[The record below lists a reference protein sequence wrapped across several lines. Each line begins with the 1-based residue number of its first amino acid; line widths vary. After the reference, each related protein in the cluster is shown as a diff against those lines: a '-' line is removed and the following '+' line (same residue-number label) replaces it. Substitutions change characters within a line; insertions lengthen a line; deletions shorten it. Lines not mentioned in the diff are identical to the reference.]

1 MLPSFFDSVLQ
12 LIVRTSTDLP
22 PDVRA
27 AMKIARSAEPEG
39 TRASQALTIIA
50 QNIDL
55 AADGEGAI
63 CQDTGMPT
71 FEVRVPVG
79 ANQIWMRQQI
89 REAVAEATRRGKLRP
104 NSVDSI
110 TGKNSGDNLGPGT
123 PIIHFDQWDKDQIEI
138 KLILKGG
145 GCENTN
151 AQYSVPV
158 ELPHLGRADRK
169 LDGVKKCILHAV
181 WQAQGKGCAPGAVGV
196 CIGGD
201 RTSGYL
207 HAKEQLFRT
216 LDDVNPDPRLA
227 ELEAS
232 IMSTVNTLE
241 IGAMGFGGKVTLIG
255 CKIGALNRLPASF
268 FVSVAYDC
276 WAFRRLGRAA
286 RFVDGRDRPSW
297 LYRDPSHPIIPMLDQ
312 AGFVRTGREVAL
324 NAPLTEDAVRALK
337 VGDVVMIS
345 GRMFTGRDAVHSHL
359 MKNAPPVDLNGSVL
373 YHCGPV
379 VVKEGET
386 LARHRRRTDDQH
398 SRGAVSGRD
407 HQALRRAR
415 RDRQGRDGREDAGR
429 AEGARRGVPQRDRR
443 RRAVLRARHRESRR
457 RLAARVRHARSDVA
471 SDGEGFSGDRHDGRA
486 RQQPAQGHRAG
497 IGRASRGDRSLG
509 ENAETGFNAEIA
521 EIAGDPF
528 RKVETLC
535 SGRLLTTRLRPSR
548 VRKPAWNV
556 EQQPDRAL
564 CEPEVQ
570 RELDPDTEL
579 RARALDRFESQA
591 MDQAFERPDRA
602 GSHDCPLD
610 DHVSTVGTAVCRSQA
625 DRRCTRSTRQT
636 RTRTQLA

>member
-27 AMKIARSAEPEG
+27 AMKTSLNAEPGG

-55 AADGEGAI
+55 AADNEGAI

-71 FEVRVPVG
+71 FEVHVPLG

-123 PIIHFDQWDKDQIEI
+123 PIIHFDQWAGDDIEI

-151 AQYSVPV
+151 AQYALPV
-158 ELPHLGRADRK
+158 ELPHLGRADRT
-169 LDGVKKCILHAV
+169 LDGVRKCILHAV
-181 WQAQGKGCAPGAVGV
+181 WHAQGKGCSPGAVGV

-201 RTSGYL
+201 RTSGYT

-216 LDDVNPDPRLA
+216 LDDVNPDPRLR

-232 IMSTVNTLE
+232 VMATVNDLD

-255 CKIGALNRLPASF
+255 CKVGALNRLPASF

-276 WAFRRLGRAA
+276 WAFRRLG
-286 RFVDGRDRPSW
+286 VTLDRSTGAIKSW
-297 LYRDPSHPIIPMLDQ
+297 LYRDPATPIVPMLDQ
-312 AGFVRTGREVAL
+312 AGFVRTGREV
-324 NAPLTEDAVRALK
+324 PLHTPADERTIRSLQ
-337 VGDVVMIS
+337 VGDVVLVS

-359 MKNAPPVDLNGSVL
+359 MKHEPPVDLRGSFL

-379 VVKEGET
+379 VVKEGERWRVTAAGPTTSIREEPYQGEIIKRYGVRAVIGKGGMGQKT
-386 LARHRRRTDDQH
+386 LAALKEH
-398 SRGAVSGRD
+398 GAVYLNAIGGAA
-407 HQALRRAR
+407 QFYAR
-415 RDRQGRDGREDAGR
+415 T
-429 AEGARRGVPQRDRR
+429 
-443 RRAVLRARHRESRR
+443 
-457 RLAARVRHARSDVA
+457 
-471 SDGEGFSGDRHDGRA
+471 
-486 RQQPAQGHRAG
+486 
-497 IGRASRGDRSLG
+497 I
-509 ENAETGFNAEIA
+509 
-521 EIAGDPF
+521 
-528 RKVETLC
+528 
-535 SGRLLTTRLRPSR
+535 
-548 VRKPAWNV
+548 
-556 EQQPDRAL
+556 
-564 CEPEVQ
+564 
-570 RELDPDTEL
+570 
-579 RARALDRFESQA
+579 
-591 MDQAFERPDRA
+591 
-602 GSHDCPLD
+602 
-610 DHVSTVGTAVCRSQA
+610 TAVDGVSLMEFGTPEAMWHLTVKDFPAIVTMDANGNSLHKDIEQESGEHLGAMVR
-625 DRRCTRSTRQT
+625 
-636 RTRTQLA
+636 